1 MRNVLYKI
9 NRYKLAICD
18 FIIVILSYILSKL
31 YIADSKTFIESFTT
45 DYVQKLLIIG
55 GIYVV
60 LYVIG
65 NIYNIIWGY
74 AKSKTYIYYA
84 FLSLGGNVLINF
96 VNFFMYGRE
105 YFSVYII
112 KVNTLACLFI
122 IAMTEALRVIVK
134 LYNRSKSEKK
144 IYEKIGNDYR
154 ERKNLL
160 IFGAGESTGILLPE
174 IMHQN
179 RYNIVGIIDDNMK
192 KQGCTIFGHKVIGN
206 SQKIV
211 SICEEKNVDEIIIS
225 APSMSRKRRSEI
237 IDICAKT
244 SARIRIVP
252 QIYTVINSKG
262 GLISNVRDIQIED
275 ILSRNPIKLE
285 NDLIGEILKNKTI
298 LVTGGGGS
306 IGSELCRQI
315 GKYEIEKLIIVDIYE
330 NNAYDIQNELK
341 SLYKDLDL
349 EVIIADVADK
359 TQMESIFKEN
369 KIEIVFHAA
378 AHKHV
383 PLMESDAIRAI
394 KNNVYG
400 TMNVVNLASKYN
412 SEKFILVST
421 DKAVNPTN
429 VMGATKRI
437 CEMIVQ
443 AKNKVSNTDY
453 LAVRFG
459 NVLGSNGSV
468 IPLFKKQ
475 IEKGGPITVTSTD
488 IIRYFMTIPE
498 AVSLILQATSYAK
511 GGEIFILDMGNPVK
525 IYDMA
530 RKMIELAGLEPDKDI
545 EIKVTGLRPG
555 EKMYEELLTD
565 VEKTKTDNPKIFVAK
580 PEEFDYNDL
589 VEQIEDIPLDYKA
602 SNLDIKKKMKE
613 IVKEYKVYEG
623 K

>member
-1 MRNVLYKI
+1 V
-9 NRYKLAICD
+9 
-18 FIIVILSYILSKL
+18 SKL
-31 YIADSKTFIESFTT
+31 YITDSNTFFESFTIE
-45 DYVQKLLIIG
+45 YVQKLLIIG

-60 LYVIG
+60 LYIIA

-84 FLSLGGNVLINF
+84 FISVIGNVLINI

-105 YFSVYII
+105 YFSVYVL
-112 KVNTLACLFI
+112 KVNTLSCLFI
-122 IAMTEALRVIVK
+122 IAMTEFLRVFVK

-144 IYEKIGNDYR
+144 IIRENENIEK

-179 RYNIVGIIDDNMK
+179 RYNIVGIVDDNMK

-206 SQKIV
+206 SQKIE
-211 SICEEKNVDEIIIS
+211 SICKEKNVNEIIIS
-225 APSMSRKRRSEI
+225 APSMSLKRRNEI
-237 IDICAKT
+237 IDICSKT
-244 SARIRIVP
+244 DCRVRIVP

-262 GLISNVRDIQIED
+262 GLINNVRDIQIED

-285 NDLIGEILKNKTI
+285 NELISEILKNKTI

-315 GKYEIEKLIIVDIYE
+315 AKFDIEKLIIVDIYE

-341 SLYKDLDL
+341 NLYKNLALD
-349 EVIIADVADK
+349 VIIADVADK
-359 TQMESIFKEN
+359 LQMENIVKEN
-369 KIEIVFHAA
+369 EIEVVFHAA

-400 TMNVVNLASKYN
+400 TMNVVNLADKYN
-412 SEKFILVST
+412 IEKFILVST

-437 CEMIVQ
+437 CEMIIQ
-443 AKNKVSNTDY
+443 AKDKVSNTDY

-498 AVSLILQATSYAK
+498 AVSLILQAASYAK

-530 RKMIELAGLEPDKDI
+530 RKMIELAGLIPDKDI
-545 EIKVTGLRPG
+545 EIKITGLRPG

-580 PEEFDYNDL
+580 PEEFDFEDL
-589 VEQIEDIPLDYKA
+589 KEQIEDIPLDYKV
-602 SNLDIKKKMKE
+602 SNLDIKKKIKE
-613 IVKEYKVYEG
+613 IVREYKVYEG